1 MRHINVRT
9 EAASVR
15 VSQTVTSAA
24 SLFETSRKALFLI
37 WARIGL
43 HPATAFGF
51 LSLAFGSLV
60 AIVIPPL
67 RGPDEISHFLR
78 IYSYARGELL
88 PVAEVTRVRVA
99 ALTGL
104 TVLGY
109 VVVVYL
115 IFFLTYT
122 PLDVNHVR
130 GVQGRYFII
139 VLPVAAVFVAAVI
152 NRELPNG
159 MPSAIAIA
167 GSLLSGTATFEA
179 LFQAHW

>member
-1 MRHINVRT
+1 ML
-9 EAASVR
+9 
-15 VSQTVTSAA
+15 TVFL
-24 SLFETSRKALFLI
+24 LFVAVQR
-37 WARIGL
+37 L
-43 HPATAFGF
+43 HLDG
-51 LSLAFGSLV
+51 
-60 AIVIPPL
+60 
-67 RGPDEISHFLR
+67 
-78 IYSYARGELL
+78 
-88 PVAEVTRVRVA
+88 VTRVRVA

-109 VVVVYL
+109 VVVVFL

-122 PLDVNHVR
+122 PLDVDHVR

-139 VLPVAAVFVAAVI
+139 VLPVAAVFVAAMI

-167 GSLLSGTATFEA
+167 GSLLSGTATVEA